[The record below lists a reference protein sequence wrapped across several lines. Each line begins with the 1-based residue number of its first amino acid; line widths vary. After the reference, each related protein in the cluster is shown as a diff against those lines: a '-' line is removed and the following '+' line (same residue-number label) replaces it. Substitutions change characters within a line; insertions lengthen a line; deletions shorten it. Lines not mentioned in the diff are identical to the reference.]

1 MESRQGQPRTQA
13 LYSVAKVHLVPR
25 LFTRRFPHKA
35 SECTR
40 SALGAQSKEPGYEV
54 VASLVPWPNIKK
66 YELGNH

>member
-1 MESRQGQPRTQA
+1 MISSFNLSISAIAESRQGQPRTQA
-13 LYSVAKVHLVPR
+13 LYLAL
-25 LFTRRFPHKA
+25 PHKA

-40 SALGAQSKEPGYEV
+40 GAQSKEPGYEV